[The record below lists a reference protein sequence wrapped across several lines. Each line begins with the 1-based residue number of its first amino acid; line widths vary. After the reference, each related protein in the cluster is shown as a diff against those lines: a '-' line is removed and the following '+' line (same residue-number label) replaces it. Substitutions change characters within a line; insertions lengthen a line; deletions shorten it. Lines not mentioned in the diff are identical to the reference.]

1 MPAACFMVCGREKY
15 SGHSPPLLCLPANG
29 AQEPHKLEG
38 LPILSLSET
47 SHGTVD
53 SDAATGSYRK
63 ADGLPEIC
71 FPSLTSLNSVLILIF
86 NQQSYRTVLA
96 I

>member
-1 MPAACFMVCGREKY
+1 MPAACFMVCGGEKY
-15 SGHSPPLLCLPANG
+15 SGHSPPLLYLPANG

-38 LPILSLSET
+38 LLILSLSET

-53 SDAATGSYRK
+53 SDAARATGSYRK

-71 FPSLTSLNSVLILIF
+71 FPSLTSLNSILILIF
-86 NQQSYRTVLA
+86 N
-96 I
+96 